1 MSIYSNNSFNET
13 FCSWAIHYHLVCVTC
28 ETAKIYHYRHE
39 TRQISGG
46 ATEENMANAIG
57 ADAGM
62 SVASAKTVFNSS
74 VHGDKLYELRHVAY
88 VIFHILQFFH

>member
-1 MSIYSNNSFNET
+1 
-13 FCSWAIHYHLVCVTC
+13 
-28 ETAKIYHYRHE
+28 
-39 TRQISGG
+39 
-46 ATEENMANAIG
+46 MANAIG

-62 SVASAKTVFNSS
+62 SVASAKTVFNSA